1 MPKLIHLDREKYFAI
16 AQAEGVSAALTRL
29 HLDLEK
35 MEFETF
41 EGEKGYQPLM
51 FRELDEVRMFSR
63 ELWQVALDK
72 PGA

>member
-1 MPKLIHLDREKYFAI
+1 MPKLIQIDREKYFAI
-16 AQAEGVSAALTRL
+16 AQAEGVSAALTQL

-41 EGEKGYQPLM
+41 EGEKGYQPEM

-63 ELWQVALDK
+63 ELWQLALDR